1 MSACPFDSFKE
12 DRPLAD
18 SIVAATRSV
27 HAQLNKLVVA
37 RLPMALP
44 PYASDPSLYLTGLL
58 HIAPI
63 YLAFEQAWKTIIDSP
78 ACQQDAHH
86 GSQEQDVSDD
96 QHLDEPRACPRV
108 RALLSKLYTD
118 RLMRS
123 GNLRSDIAF
132 LTRWPA
138 DVVDEELRSV
148 SQTGRVANTVHH
160 IRRTCAQRP
169 HVVIAYSYIM
179 FMALFAGG
187 RFIRATLES
196 PGDKFWQS
204 ELSSLQSDNEGTRS
218 KVNSQ
223 YQLDITS
230 AAASERGVSS
240 TSTCFSTSPSMLQSN
255 AKLPLS
261 LFDFDSE
268 MDGEDLKR
276 EFKKCLAESEC
287 ELTTREKHDIV
298 QESVCIFENVIA
310 IVGQLDIMCAATTK
324 QGPPKR
330 GKSILSLAGLLKNP
344 LGIRFR
350 DSVVITKER
359 RDRSSSKRSEDH
371 DPEFDAQA
379 VAMSTLTSD
388 GHLHG
393 NSAHN
398 LCPASKAV
406 RFQKAP
412 PHARH
417 SGSFFSPGCLQIV
430 QTRFYGYHVGSW
442 ALAMALS
449 IIMLGAIF
457 AGGRVGFWGS

>member
-18 SIVAATRSV
+18 SIIAATRSV

-78 ACQQDAHH
+78 ACQQDANHA
-86 GSQEQDVSDD
+86 SQDQDLSDD
-96 QHLDEPRACPRV
+96 QLLDEPRACPRV
-108 RALLSKLYTD
+108 RGLLSKLYMD
-118 RLMRS
+118 SLMRS
-123 GNLRSDIAF
+123 ANLRSDIAS

-148 SQTGRVANTVHH
+148 SQTGRVANTLHH
-160 IRRTCAQRP
+160 IRHTCAQRP
-169 HVVIAYSYIM
+169 HVIIAYSYIM
-179 FMALFAGG
+179 FMALFSGG
-187 RFIRATLES
+187 RFVRATLES
-196 PGDKFWQS
+196 PGEKFWQS
-204 ELSSLQSDNEGTRS
+204 ELSSLQLENEGTRT
-218 KVNSQ
+218 KATSQ
-223 YQLDITS
+223 GQLDAMST
-230 AAASERGVSS
+230 AASERGVSS
-240 TSTCFSTSPSMLQSN
+240 TSTCLSTSPSMLQSS

-261 LFDFDSE
+261 LFYFDSE

-276 EFKKCLAESEC
+276 EFKKRLAESEC

-298 QESVCIFENVIA
+298 QESLCIFENVISV
-310 IVGQLDIMCAATTK
+310 VGQLDIMCATTTK

-330 GKSILSLAGLLKNP
+330 GKSIMSLAGLLKNP

-359 RDRSSSKRSEDH
+359 RERSSSKRSDDH
-371 DPEFDAQA
+371 DGDFDAQA

-388 GHLHG
+388 GHLHSA
-393 NSAHN
+393 SAHT

-406 RFQKAP
+406 RFQRVP
-412 PHARH
+412 SHARH
-417 SGSFFSPGCLQIV
+417 SGSFFSPGCLHIV
-430 QTRFYGYHVGSW
+430 QTRYYGYHIGSW
-442 ALAMALS
+442 ALAVSLS
-449 IIMLGAIF
+449 VIMLGAILVGGH
-457 AGGRVGFWGS
+457 AGYWAN